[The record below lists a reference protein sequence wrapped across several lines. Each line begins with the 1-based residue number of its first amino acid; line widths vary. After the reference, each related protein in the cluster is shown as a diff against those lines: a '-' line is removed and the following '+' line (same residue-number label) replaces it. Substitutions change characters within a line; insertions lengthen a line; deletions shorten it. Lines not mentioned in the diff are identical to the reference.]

1 MGDIASVKG
10 LCLLTMLLFFLHKTG
25 YFHLQNSALIRL
37 KITAYNCAHGVL
49 CIIALTIIESVT
61 NLAAYVSAAISV

>member
-1 MGDIASVKG
+1 M
-10 LCLLTMLLFFLHKTG
+10 LFFFHKTG

-37 KITAYNCAHGVL
+37 KIRAYKHCAHGIL
-49 CIIALTIIESVT
+49 CIIALTIIESET